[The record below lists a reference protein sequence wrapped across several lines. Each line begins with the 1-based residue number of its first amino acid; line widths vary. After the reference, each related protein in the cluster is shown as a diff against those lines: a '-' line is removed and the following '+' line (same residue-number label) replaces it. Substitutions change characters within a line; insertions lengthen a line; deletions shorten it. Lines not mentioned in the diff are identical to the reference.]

1 MAKLWESPILHGQSS
16 QHLLQAVPNGWV
28 LKLSHPSPASA
39 FTPAFTLCSLIQD
52 VMLSEEWYSSPTSIN
67 VTFPRRERETKK
79 NTVSALLLGHTN
91 PFLLCGSIAVLLPC
105 SIIENGSV
113 SWKVTSHPFLC
124 WAALTRVP
132 LLQYALIS
140 RHQGLSPGSLGT
152 LQLWHNNFSPAQRN
166 LSAGIPSALK
176 PIHPALPFY
185 HLHGRGACCK
195 GWHSA
200 LSVSHGSCSEGS
212 SHPTA
217 AQHC

>member
-28 LKLSHPSPASA
+28 LKPSHPSPASA

-67 VTFPRRERETKK
+67 VTFPRREWETKK
-79 NTVSALLLGHTN
+79 IL
-91 PFLLCGSIAVLLPC
+91 FLPSCWDTPTHSYFVAQQRCSYLVLV
-105 SIIENGSV
+105 IENGSV

-140 RHQGLSPGSLGT
+140 RHLGLSPGPFGT
-152 LQLWHNNFSPAQRN
+152 LQLRHNTFSPAQRN

-176 PIHPALPFY
+176 PIHPALLFY